1 MRLKRFTANTTAQ
14 ALTLVKQELGDDA
27 VILSS
32 KTLTRPEG
40 AQVEIMAA
48 IDYNQG
54 SDLPEQK
61 QQENRPEPNKQSPP
75 APLTE
80 EERVSQWRDSII
92 SQLQTIN
99 PIINSG
105 DGPVILSLVGPT
117 GVGKTTTAAKMAAQ
131 YSLRQGLR
139 VALISM
145 DCYRIGA
152 TDQLLAYASIMKL
165 PCEIAVRKTDLGR
178 AVTKHRNCDLII
190 IDTAGKS
197 PYDKEHI
204 KELDEWFKTI
214 PRLQSHLVVSATAK
228 KEDIK
233 ETIRSYAPLR
243 AAGIV
248 LSKLDET
255 RTYATLCQQVANA
268 RIPISCLTTGQ
279 RVPEDFAMAT
289 GPLLKKLFTK
299 GWPALAELQ
308 NQGQH

>member
-1 MRLKRFTANTTAQ
+1 MRLKRFSANSTAQ

-32 KTLTRPEG
+32 KTVSKPDG
-40 AQVEIMAA
+40 PQVEIMAA
-48 IDYNQG
+48 IDYEPG
-54 SDLPEQK
+54 SDILPQDD
-61 QQENRPEPNKQSPP
+61 QPPELTDEEDPP
-75 APLTE
+75 LNEKA
-80 EERVSQWRDSII
+80 RVRQWRDKLI

-99 PIINSG
+99 PVS
-105 DGPVILSLVGPT
+105 DSASGPVILSLVGPT
-117 GVGKTTTAAKMAAQ
+117 GVGKTTTAAKLAAQ
-131 YSLRQGLR
+131 YSLRHGLQ

-152 TDQLLAYASIMKL
+152 TDQLLAYADIMKL

-178 AVTKHRNCDLII
+178 AVAKHQNCDLII

-197 PYDKEHI
+197 PYDKKHI
-204 KELDEWFKTI
+204 QELDEWFKTV
-214 PRLQSHLVVSATAK
+214 PHLQSHLVVSATAK
-228 KEDIK
+228 KEDIR
-233 ETIRSYAPLR
+233 ETIRSYAPLK

-255 RTYATLCQQVANA
+255 RTYATLCQQVATA

-289 GPLLKKLFTK
+289 GPLLKKLFTR

-308 NQGQH
+308 NQGSH